1 MCRNNFHTD
10 LFGLNPSARFATP
23 LIVKAAGNAS
33 GYFDKLTEEW
43 DKFHAITFKGGNINA
58 IFNPEVA
65 VEPLNPEELLSAD
78 GVHTIKSRPWS
89 DYTRTVD
96 VEIYG
101 EKATLTLSVSHAG
114 AKHDAAHMGAYSLG
128 ELNSFIRFSFEK
140 DQGLDKIERYYRIV
154 RSLVAVLTMQNNV
167 TFELYLSQ
175 RNSEGQF
182 IKSAICKVFD
192 HYENYSAKQWHRVI
206 PICRIFNC
214 LPNFLE
220 KIECNGVSA
229 LLAVLPD
236 DNRTANL
243 ISITN
248 VQDMCTALEVAY
260 SWSKRHKQKD
270 ALIEEL
276 KKTIGSTIDEFM
288 KTHGEIDVHKETT
301 ILSAFRYL
309 DFTLV
314 QRIYTLYQENSEFID
329 SITAKHS
336 LPRLDLDNISAFV
349 KLRNKRTHR
358 GTADWGDN
366 AQIYDPLFALLYACF
381 LTSIGLPD
389 DIVKAICQNIF

>member
-1 MCRNNFHTD
+1 MGKILDNFCGYVNVGDNTYTCNVSKNIVTLLPAYSNQTERYAAFDRVQSCDIAAQEFLYGTTDNTYIAIMCRNNFHTD

-260 SWSKRHKQKD
+260 S
-270 ALIEEL
+270 
-276 KKTIGSTIDEFM
+276 
-288 KTHGEIDVHKETT
+288 
-301 ILSAFRYL
+301 
-309 DFTLV
+309 
-314 QRIYTLYQENSEFID
+314 
-329 SITAKHS
+329 
-336 LPRLDLDNISAFV
+336 
-349 KLRNKRTHR
+349 
-358 GTADWGDN
+358 
-366 AQIYDPLFALLYACF
+366 
-381 LTSIGLPD
+381 
-389 DIVKAICQNIF
+389 